1 MTRASYHRFPYAAA
15 VGIIDP
21 ESISAMGGRKFAV
34 TDENPAAVWTLTL
47 PAATDAVGPL
57 YR

>member
-34 TDENPAAVWTLTL
+34 TDEN
-47 PAATDAVGPL
+47 TDAVGPL